1 MTART
6 RASLEPAGPV
16 GPFAQTDRRA
26 GPVDPLAPARDQ
38 LWRDV
43 RDGDEAGAL
52 ATVRAAVEAGAGFES
67 VLLDLIAPVQ
77 ARVGVEW
84 AANRISV
91 AQEHAA
97 TAINERV
104 ITLTAGAH
112 AHEPAHARS
121 AHTDRSPDG
130 APPGRRITVACVD
143 GEWHALPARLLAEVL
158 RLRGWQVDFLGA
170 HTPTPHLVRHLHEYV
185 PDVVAL
191 SSSIPTNLPVAH
203 AALTACQAVGVPVLV
218 GGAAFGP
225 GGRYAEVLGADAWA
239 GDARDAADLLEQ
251 APARP
256 QVTLHQAVDDL
267 PHLIDQE
274 YSMVARTRGE
284 LVKEVLT
291 ELEQLFPPM
300 ARYTVQQ
307 RQHTAEDIAHIVD
320 YLATALYLDDAEL
333 FTRFLDWTADILTA
347 RHVPAHSLLIA
358 LDVLGRRLSDFP
370 RATRVLDT
378 ARHAIGARQASPN
391 PGEIA

>member
-1 MTART
+1 MTAHLRDLT
-6 RASLEPAGPV
+6 GTPEPAG
-16 GPFAQTDRRA
+16 AS
-26 GPVDPLAPARDQ
+26 DPLGPARAQ

-43 RDGDEAGAL
+43 RDGDEIGAIR
-52 ATVRAAVEAGAGFES
+52 TVRAAVEAGNAFES

-84 AANRISV
+84 AANRIGV

-97 TAINERV
+97 TAINDRV
-104 ITLTAGAH
+104 ITLTADVGVPDTAPD
-112 AHEPAHARS
+112 PAQR
-121 AHTDRSPDG
+121 R
-130 APPGRRITVACVD
+130 RRITVACVD

-158 RLRGWQVDFLGA
+158 RQRGWQVDFLGA
-170 HTPTPHLVRHLHEYV
+170 HTPTPHLVRHLHQQV

-191 SSSIPTNLPVAH
+191 SSSIPTHLPAAH
-203 AALTACQAVGVPVLV
+203 AALTACQAVGSPVLV

-225 GGRYAEVLGADAWA
+225 GGRYAKVLGADAWA
-239 GDARDAADLLEQ
+239 ADARDAADLLDQ
-251 APARP
+251 GLARP
-256 QVTLHQAVDDL
+256 NVMLHQAVDDL

-284 LVKEVLT
+284 LVKEVLG

-300 ARYTVQQ
+300 ARYTVRQ
-307 RQHTAEDIAHIVD
+307 RRHTAEDIAHIVD
-320 YLATALYLDDAEL
+320 YLATALYVDDDGL

-347 RHVPAHSLLIA
+347 RHVPAHSLLLA

-370 RATRVLDT
+370 RATRVLNT
-378 ARHAIGARQASPN
+378 AREALAAWPASN
-391 PGEIA
+391 RTGESV

>member
-1 MTART
+1 MTAGTQTPRG
-6 RASLEPAGPV
+6 PAGRAA
-16 GPFAQTDRRA
+16 PFAPD
-26 GPVDPLAPARDQ
+26 GPDGPLDPAATLAPARAQ

-52 ATVRAAVEAGAGFES
+52 GTVRAAVEAGAGFES

-112 AHEPAHARS
+112 APEPPSGER
-121 AHTDRSPDG
+121 RN
-130 APPGRRITVACVD
+130 RRITVACVD

-158 RLRGWQVDFLGA
+158 RLRGWRVDFLGA
-170 HTPTPHLVRHLHEYV
+170 HTPTPHLVRHLHEQA

-191 SSSIPTNLPVAH
+191 SSSIPTNLPLAH
-203 AALTACQAVGVPVLV
+203 AALTACQAVGMPVLV

-225 GGRYAEVLGADAWA
+225 GGRYAEMLGADAWA

-251 APARP
+251 APVRP
-256 QVTLHQAVDDL
+256 QVAIHQAVDDL
-267 PHLIDQE
+267 PHLVDQE

-284 LVKEVLT
+284 LVKEVLH

-358 LDVLGRRLSDFP
+358 LDVLARRLSDFP

-378 ARHAIGARQASPN
+378 ARHAVGARQESPN
-391 PGEIA
+391 TGENA